1 MIIPSIWKNKKGFQT
16 PTFAVHFCS
25 LRKFQTTIQILE
37 FGQKMAQDF
46 AGIPQ
51 GWTCPGIDVVKKWV
65 AASAVAAVN
74 VWI

>member
-1 MIIPSIWKNKKGFQT
+1 MFQT
-16 PTFAVHFCS
+16 PTFAVHFCG